1 MTYKEALNKIDSLM
15 LFGSRPGLE
24 RIKLFLKK
32 IGNPQDKLK
41 FIHIAGTNGKGS
53 VCTMLSS
60 VLTDA
65 GYKTGLFISPY
76 VVDFRER
83 MQINGE
89 MIPKE
94 ELTQCVEELFP
105 ILEELQKSGIIITEF
120 EFIMAL
126 SFKWFLNRKCDIV
139 VLETGLGGKL
149 DCTNV
154 IKTPLASVIT
164 SISLDHTAILGDTI
178 QEITEQKAG
187 IIKENGSTVF
197 YPQENIVNSIIEKT
211 AQKMNNTLVY
221 ADRISLQIK
230 SFEIG
235 GTVLDY
241 KGNELRL
248 KLIGRHQ
255 LTNAK
260 IALSAIELLR
270 QKGSINISD
279 SNISSGFAK
288 AIIPARLELLGTSP
302 VVLLDGA
309 HNPDGMKAL
318 SAAIRDYLPNKRIV
332 CIMGM
337 LKDKDSNSSLEYLDG
352 LVDAVITLEP
362 DNPRKQTADELA
374 QKAVRFFDIVYPLD
388 DFGNA
393 VDIALERAGKNGA
406 IVICGSLYLA
416 SQLRPIVIN
425 KLKKQNENG
434 RV

>member
-1 MTYKEALNKIDSLM
+1 MTYNEALNKINSLM
-15 LFGSRPGLE
+15 LFGSRPGLD

-41 FIHIAGTNGKGS
+41 FVHIAGTNGKGS
-53 VCTMLSS
+53 VCTILSS
-60 VLTDA
+60 VLTEA

-89 MIPKE
+89 MISKE

-105 ILEELQKSGIIITEF
+105 VLEELRANGTIITEF

-126 SFKWFLNRKCDIV
+126 SFKWFLDKKCDIV

-164 SISLDHTAILGDTI
+164 SISFDHTAILGNTI
-178 QEITEQKAG
+178 EEITSQKAG
-187 IIKENGSTVF
+187 IIKENGNTVF
-197 YPQENIVNSIIEKT
+197 YPQEDIVNTIIQMT
-211 AQKMNNTLVY
+211 AKEMNNTLIY
-221 ADRISLQIK
+221 ANQISLSIK
-230 SFEIG
+230 SFEIT
-235 GTVLDY
+235 GTVLNY
-241 KGNELRL
+241 KGNELKL

-260 IALSAIELLR
+260 IALAAIELLR
-270 QKGSINISD
+270 QKENINISD
-279 SNISSGFAK
+279 INISAGFAR
-288 AIIPARLELLGTSP
+288 ATIPARLELLGTSP
-302 VVLLDGA
+302 IVLLDGA

-318 SAAIRDYLPNKRIV
+318 SAAIKDYLPNKKIV

-352 LVDAVITLEP
+352 LIDVVITLEP

-374 QKAVRFFDIVYPLD
+374 LKAVKFFDVVYPLD
-388 DFGNA
+388 DFGSA
-393 VDIALERAGKNGA
+393 VDMALKRAGKDGA
-406 IVICGSLYLA
+406 VIICGSLYLA
-416 SQLRPIVIN
+416 SQLRDIAI
-425 KLKKQNENG
+425 KKIQS
-434 RV
+434 